1 MGSSWFAIE
10 RHGRNQMNDFHDKT
24 AFITGAANGIGLGIA
39 RSLAREGANIAIAD
53 IDEAA
58 LEVARGDLSR
68 EGASVVAIALD
79 VSDRQAVE
87 IAAKTVESAFGNVHV
102 LVNNAGIT
110 LGPIP
115 VTEIQPAQWDWIFGV
130 NLFGIVNGLSSFVPR
145 MLGHGEVGHVVN
157 TASIG
162 GLQVNAELQ
171 NGSYSMTKYAVV
183 ALSEALELQ
192 LAASPLGVSVLC
204 PALVRT
210 TLQSSAERRPERF
223 GGPYDKVAPGHE
235 QEMGDMQPDELEP
248 DDVGARV
255 LAAIRNEEFFIFTHP
270 ETRAWIQA
278 RHDRLM
284 AGFDALSS
292 YKATIQ

>member
-1 MGSSWFAIE
+1 
-10 RHGRNQMNDFHDKT
+10 MNDFHDKT

-39 RSLAREGANIAIAD
+39 RSLARAGANIAIAD

-79 VSDRQAVE
+79 VSDRRAVE